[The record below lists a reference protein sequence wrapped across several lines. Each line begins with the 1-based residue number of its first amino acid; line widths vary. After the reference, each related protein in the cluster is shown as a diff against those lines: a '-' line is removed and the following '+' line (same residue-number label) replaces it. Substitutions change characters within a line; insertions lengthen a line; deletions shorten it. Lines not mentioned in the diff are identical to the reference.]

1 MNTSQQSLSNSIEQ
15 LLQQF
20 IDTVQATKGA
30 LPEVEQDSE
39 WISPCEQGQ
48 INAEGIIA
56 WQPVAVDDELGFE
69 NVEKAI
75 GYTIHNDIKTFFTSF
90 YSDVIPAKCEHGE
103 LELLFT
109 WNKDD
114 FERLQQ
120 NIIGHLLM
128 KQRLKQ
134 EPTLFFAVTD
144 EDDINL
150 VIKND
155 SGEVWVEPVG
165 CEPKTLIA
173 ASLQEFIGT
182 LSINY
187 SD

>member
-1 MNTSQQSLSNSIEQ
+1 MNTAQQSLSKSIEQ

-20 IDTVQATKGA
+20 INTVEQKSGG
-30 LPEVEQDSE
+30 LPLVEQDQQ
-39 WISPCEQGQ
+39 WLSPCECGDV
-48 INAEGIIA
+48 NADGLIA
-56 WQPVAVDDELGFE
+56 WQPCAIDDELGFA

-75 GYTIHNDIKTFFTSF
+75 GFTIHDDIKVFFTSF

-103 LELLFT
+103 LELLLA

-120 NIIGHLLM
+120 NIIGHILM

-144 EDDINL
+144 EDDMNL

-155 SGEVWVEPVG
+155 TGEVWVEPVG
-165 CEPKTLIA
+165 CEPKTLVA
-173 ASLQEFIGT
+173 KNLQEFLST

-187 SD
+187 SV